1 MADRRCV
8 HRKIVES
15 DAFYGLTPAA
25 QALYLHLTAAADDDG
40 FINSASSIA
49 SKITGGKNALAL
61 LVQRRFLLKYEDIY
75 VVKHWRVANS
85 LKNDRKKPL
94 AYPSIAQEL
103 WVKLTRAYTD
113 HPVDGCPTLYD
124 LKFGGISESKAD
136 SRMDSTPESEWNPN
150 WNTNRT
156 EPNRTEPNRTEPNR
170 NAEGAGAGAFEKFWC
185 AYPWDQDN
193 GFDKA
198 EALRVWQS
206 MHLDRET
213 VDKIMLSLDSWK
225 SSGDWTKNG
234 GQYIPRPANWLR
246 GRWMESPKAP
256 APSDRKRT
264 LDSEEISA
272 IQRLLREAEG

>member
-15 DAFYGLTPAA
+15 DAFYGLPPSA

-94 AYPSIAQEL
+94 AYPSIAQKL

-124 LKFGGISESKAD
+124 LKFGGIS
-136 SRMDSTPESEWNPN
+136 DSTPDSKWNPN

-170 NAEGAGAGAFEKFWC
+170 TEPNRSAEGAGAGAFENFWC
-185 AYPWDQDN
+185 AYPWDRDN

-206 MHLDRET
+206 MHPDRET

-225 SSGDWTKNG
+225 QSGDWIKNG

-256 APSDRKRT
+256 TPSERKRA
-264 LDSEEISA
+264 LDNEEIAA
-272 IQRLLREAEG
+272 IQRMLREAEG